1 MFNHNIMSNASK
13 SVLYFT
19 HPIQSLS
26 SFSSSSLSHQVANS
40 RTQIRLKSSR
50 FIDHYLY
57 VAAVDGPNYHPTG
70 STGELTYES
79 VIETVALSV
88 VTVDYDAMH
97 RRYSAS
103 VRF

>member
-1 MFNHNIMSNASK
+1 M
-13 SVLYFT
+13 
-19 HPIQSLS
+19 
-26 SFSSSSLSHQVANS
+26 ANS
-40 RTQIRLKSSR
+40 CTQIRLKSSR

-57 VAAVDGPNYHPTG
+57 VAAGDGPNYHSTG

-79 VIETVALSV
+79 VIEIVALSV